1 MFEFYMFRIKVY
13 PPKQYGLFAD
23 DQSSTGVLRRILE
36 EKPSAELRKGY
47 VWHVGNLTHIEK
59 NGVYFALGRTTQ
71 SLIERYDEE
80 EGNFV
85 EEDFETS
92 PYTHAFLDF
101 KYQVLVLAK
110 KTRLAPTP
118 KGIAGQLEKLLNSSE
133 YVQAEGAR
141 VEISQINDPEDFVL
155 QIRNAYSVTRF
166 SMEFGEPNPWD
177 ANKDFQQPMQKLLKK
192 SDGSKGNTTIQ
203 GADLNRDT
211 LEDLVRATASTGNDA
226 QATIK
231 TSQNGKLKRKRLKGN
246 AATIVTQDEIGST
259 EQRRSLL
266 QTVREYYEKIRR
278 HLQE

>member
-1 MFEFYMFRIKVY
+1 MFEFYLFRVKVY
-13 PPKQYGLFAD
+13 PPKQYGLFTD
-23 DQSSTGVLRRILE
+23 NQSSTAVLRRILE

-47 VWHVGNLTHIEK
+47 VWHVGNLSSLER
-59 NGVYFALGRTTQ
+59 NGIYFALGRTTR

-92 PYTHAFLDF
+92 PYTHVFLDF

-110 KTRLAPTP
+110 KTRLAPTA

-133 YVQAEGAR
+133 YVRAEGAR
-141 VEISQINDPEDFVL
+141 VEISQINDPEDFVMH
-155 QIRNAYSVTRF
+155 IRNAYAVTRF

-177 ANKDFQQPMQKLLKK
+177 ADKDFQQPMQKLLKK
-192 SDGSKGNTTIQ
+192 SEGFRGNTTIQ
-203 GADLNRDT
+203 GEDLNRDT
-211 LEDLVRATASTGNDA
+211 LEELVRATASTGNDA

-231 TSQNGKLKRKRLKGN
+231 TSQRGKVKRKRLKGN
-246 AATIVTQDEIGST
+246 AAVVAQEEITST
-259 EQRRSLL
+259 EQRRDLL
-266 QTVREYYEKIRR
+266 QTVRDYYEKIRR